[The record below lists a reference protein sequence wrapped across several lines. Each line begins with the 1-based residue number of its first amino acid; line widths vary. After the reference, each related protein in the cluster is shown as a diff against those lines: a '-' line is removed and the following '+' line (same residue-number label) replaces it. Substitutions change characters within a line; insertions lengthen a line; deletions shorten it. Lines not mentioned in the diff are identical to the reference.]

1 MQYKEIQEK
10 FNKVISYSQGI
21 EHPQTDNLFSRWL
34 ENKRDFIEAMDGRL
48 IWEWPEPVSFELGI
62 KEKNLRIDDF
72 IDMVC
77 TKWQNNDLADFI
89 SLERDGFFSNQV
101 VTQYIY
107 PQKNIIIPQG
117 MKLLK
122 AFKYFEDDIK
132 VLNDMQS
139 SASMI
144 IQEDKVTGTL
154 CLSVHPLDFLSTSEN
169 NHNWRSCH
177 ALDGEYKAGNLSYM
191 VDKSTI
197 ICYLKSNRDEQLP
210 NFTEDVKWNSKKWR
224 VLLFFSDN
232 WDLLFAGR
240 QYPFVTEMVLNF
252 VRERV
257 LPAVHMNQWSP
268 WNGKK
273 IRTFEENGIESYFH
287 SPYIPVGDALLPLNE
302 IIINENGS
310 LQFNDLL
317 SSSSYDPVFSYKM
330 NSQDLP
336 WLSNPKMVPAT
347 KRWAKIHIG
356 GPVKCLRCGKDIIE
370 LSETMMCNNCEM
382 EYGTTDSDMFATCP
396 CCGGRYIFDE
406 GYWVEG
412 AEEAICPDCANE
424 YTEFCANCGERY
436 YKDDM
441 RYDRK
446 TESDY
451 CKYCFE
457 DLNIREDI

>member
-21 EHPQTDNLFSRWL
+21 KDPKTDALFSRWL
-34 ENKRDFIEAMDGRL
+34 ESKRDFIEAMGGRL
-48 IWEWPEPVSFELGI
+48 IWEWPEPVSFELGT

-89 SLERDGFFSNQV
+89 ALERDGFFSNQV
-101 VTQYIY
+101 MTPYVY
-107 PQKNIIIPQG
+107 PKKNIVIPKG

-122 AFKYFEDDIK
+122 AFKYFEEDIK

-144 IQEDKVTGTL
+144 IQEDKITGTL

-177 ALDGEYKAGNLSYM
+177 ALDGEYKSGNLSYM
-191 VDKSTI
+191 IDKSTI
-197 ICYLKSNRDEQLP
+197 ICYLKSNKDEQLP
-210 NFTEDVKWNSKKWR
+210 NFPEDVKWNSKKWR

-240 QYPFVTEMVLNF
+240 QYPFVTEMGLNF
-252 VRERV
+252 VRERL

-268 WNGKK
+268 WNVKK
-273 IRTFEENGIESYFH
+273 IRSFEENGIESYFH
-287 SPYIPVGDALLPLNE
+287 NPYIPVGDALLPLNE
-302 IIINENGS
+302 VIINENDS

-317 SSSSYDPVFSYKM
+317 SSSSYDPVFSYRVK
-330 NSQDLP
+330 SQDLP
-336 WLSNPKMVPAT
+336 WLSKPKITPVT
-347 KRWAKIHIG
+347 KKWAKIHVG
-356 GPVKCLRCGKDIIE
+356 GPVKCLRCGENIIE
-370 LSETMMCNNCEM
+370 LSETMMCNDCEM
-382 EYGTTDSDMFATCP
+382 QYGTTDSDIFATCP
-396 CCGGRYIFDE
+396 CCGCRYVFDE

-412 AEEAICPDCANE
+412 AEEAICPDCASE
-424 YTEFCANCGERY
+424 YTEYCSNCGERY

-441 RYDRK
+441 RYDRE

-457 DLNIREDI
+457 ELNIREGI

>member
-21 EHPQTDNLFSRWL
+21 ENPKTDALFSRWL
-34 ENKRDFIEAMDGRL
+34 ESKRDFIEAMGGRL
-48 IWEWPEPVSFELGI
+48 IWDWPASVSFELGI

-89 SLERDGFFSNQV
+89 ALERDGFFSNQV
-101 VTQYIY
+101 MTPYVY
-107 PQKNIIIPQG
+107 PKKNIVIPQG

-122 AFKYFEDDIK
+122 AFKYFEEDTK

-144 IQEDKVTGTL
+144 IQEDKITGTL

-177 ALDGEYKAGNLSYM
+177 ALDGEYKSGNLSYM
-191 VDKSTI
+191 IDKSTI

-210 NFTEDVKWNSKKWR
+210 NFPEDVKWNSTKWR

-240 QYPFVTEMVLNF
+240 QYPFVTEMGLNF
-252 VRERV
+252 VRERL

-268 WNGKK
+268 WNVKK
-273 IRTFEENGIESYFH
+273 IRSFEENGIESYFH
-287 SPYIPVGDALLPLNE
+287 NPYIPVGDALLPLNE
-302 IIINENGS
+302 VIINENDS

-317 SSSSYDPVFSYKM
+317 SSSSYDPVFSYRVK
-330 NSQDLP
+330 SQDLP
-336 WLSNPKMVPAT
+336 WLSKPKITPVT
-347 KRWAKIHIG
+347 KKWAKIHVG
-356 GPVKCLRCGKDIIE
+356 GPVKCLRCGENIIE
-370 LSETMMCNNCEM
+370 LSETMMCNDCEM
-382 EYGTTDSDMFATCP
+382 QYGTTDSDIFATCP
-396 CCGGRYIFDE
+396 CCGCRYVFDE

-412 AEEAICPDCANE
+412 AEEAICPDCASE
-424 YTEFCANCGERY
+424 YTEYCSNCGGRY

-441 RYDRK
+441 RYDRE

-457 DLNIREDI
+457 ELNIREGI

>member
-210 NFTEDVKWNSKKWR
+210 NF
-224 VLLFFSDN
+224 
-232 WDLLFAGR
+232 
-240 QYPFVTEMVLNF
+240 P
-252 VRERV
+252 
-257 LPAVHMNQWSP
+257 
-268 WNGKK
+268 
-273 IRTFEENGIESYFH
+273 
-287 SPYIPVGDALLPLNE
+287 
-302 IIINENGS
+302 
-310 LQFNDLL
+310 
-317 SSSSYDPVFSYKM
+317 
-330 NSQDLP
+330 
-336 WLSNPKMVPAT
+336 
-347 KRWAKIHIG
+347 
-356 GPVKCLRCGKDIIE
+356 
-370 LSETMMCNNCEM
+370 
-382 EYGTTDSDMFATCP
+382 
-396 CCGGRYIFDE
+396 
-406 GYWVEG
+406 
-412 AEEAICPDCANE
+412 
-424 YTEFCANCGERY
+424 
-436 YKDDM
+436 
-441 RYDRK
+441 
-446 TESDY
+446 
-451 CKYCFE
+451 
-457 DLNIREDI
+457 

>member
-21 EHPQTDNLFSRWL
+21 EDPKTDVLFSRWL
-34 ENKRDFIEAMDGRL
+34 ESKRNFIEAMGGRL

-89 SLERDGFFSNQV
+89 ALERDGFFSNQV
-101 VTQYIY
+101 VAPYVY
-107 PQKNIIIPQG
+107 PKKNIVIPQG

-122 AFKYFEDDIK
+122 AFKYFEEDTK

-144 IQEDKVTGTL
+144 IQEDKITGTL

-177 ALDGEYKAGNLSYM
+177 ALDGEYKSGNLSYM
-191 VDKSTI
+191 IDKSTI
-197 ICYLKSNRDEQLP
+197 ICYLKSNKDEQLP
-210 NFTEDVKWNSKKWR
+210 NFPEDVKWNSKKWR

-240 QYPFVTEMVLNF
+240 QYPFVTEMGLNF
-252 VRERV
+252 VRERL

-268 WNGKK
+268 WNVKK
-273 IRTFEENGIESYFH
+273 IRSFEENGIETYFH
-287 SPYIPVGDALLPLNE
+287 NPYIPVGDALLPLNE
-302 IIINENGS
+302 VIINEDDS

-317 SSSSYDPVFSYKM
+317 SSSSYDPVFSYRVK
-330 NSQDLP
+330 SQDLP
-336 WLSNPKMVPAT
+336 WLSKPKITPVT
-347 KRWAKIHIG
+347 KKWAKIHVG
-356 GPVKCLRCGKDIIE
+356 GPVKCLRCGENIIE
-370 LSETMMCNNCEM
+370 LSETMMCNDCEM
-382 EYGTTDSDMFATCP
+382 QYGTTDSDIFATCP
-396 CCGGRYIFDE
+396 CCGCRYIFDE

-412 AEEAICPDCANE
+412 AEEAICPDCASE
-424 YTEFCANCGERY
+424 YTEFCSNCGERY

-441 RYDRK
+441 RYDRE

-457 DLNIREDI
+457 ELNIREGI